1 MKKGLLFVF
10 GTLALAACSQDA
22 PKRVANVTPGKLEVL
37 GVVQLLVSTD
47 SQMASTAKFTPFEKF
62 SAQDVTAP
70 YKFLLEE
77 PIVVTLTQ
85 EDFKNNRRYITN
97 IFRFTNNSGTTL
109 ENAMLVAFAG
119 NTTTSNTGNSTLANS
134 SYYTIGGTNLAEIRS
149 VGLGPIGTG
158 TAQTGQRLVADKV
171 AQCIKPAHT
180 VSPNNLTSPSNP
192 LVSPIGSGPGVAGV
206 DYLGVEPF
214 YADLQFLKPS
224 ELQTVQAYLNGAISN
239 ENPRALSYGFA
250 IHTDTQGRTLTTST
264 QPNTQRGTVAITY
277 ALDRGSSTVARPARY
292 LFNFLVV
299 NQAGSTPYLTQSLEE
314 QTSSV
319 AVVSRA
325 SALSA
330 GNSGA
335 AVSYRAFKGS
345 SNPSG
350 ATLFSD
356 APLLGEYAVVTADL
370 RGSNASG
377 AEAPGTIS
385 ATPADTVT
393 LGQYVN
399 CY

>member
-1 MKKGLLFVF
+1 MKKGLLLVF
-10 GTLALAACSQDA
+10 GTLALAACSQDV
-22 PKRVANVTPGKLEVL
+22 PKRVANATPGKLEVL
-37 GVVQLLVSTD
+37 GVVQLSVSTD
-47 SQMASTAKFTPFEKF
+47 AQFASTAKFTPFEKF

-97 IFRFTNNSGTTL
+97 IFRFTNSSGTTL

-119 NTTTSNTGNSTLANS
+119 NTTVTNTGNSTLANS
-134 SYYTIGGTNLAEIRS
+134 NYYTIGGTNLAEIRS
-149 VGLGPIGTG
+149 VGLGPVGTG
-158 TAQTGQRLVADKV
+158 TGQTGQRLTADKI

-180 VSPNNLTSPSNP
+180 ISPNNLTSPTNT
-192 LVSPIGSGPGVAGV
+192 LVSPISSGPGVAGV

-214 YADLQFLKPS
+214 YADLQFLIPS
-224 ELQTVQAYLNGAISN
+224 ELQTVQAYLNGAIPT

-250 IHTDTQGRTLTTST
+250 IHTDTQGRTLT
-264 QPNTQRGTVAITY
+264 NTQRGTVAVTY

-292 LFNFLVV
+292 QFNFLVV

-314 QTSSV
+314 QTSSTPV
-319 AVVSRA
+319 LTRGA
-325 SALSA
+325 ALSA
-330 GNSGA
+330 GNA
-335 AVSYRAFKGS
+335 NALVSYRAFKGS
-345 SNPSG
+345 SNPVN

-356 APLLGEYAVVTADL
+356 APLIGEYAVVTADL

-385 ATPADTVT
+385 ATPASTVT

>member
-1 MKKGLLFVF
+1 MKKGLLLVF

-22 PKRVANVTPGKLEVL
+22 PKRAANVTPGKLEVL
-37 GVVQLLVSTD
+37 GVVQLSVSTD
-47 SQMASTAKFTPFEKF
+47 SQLASTAKFTSFEKF

-119 NTTTSNTGNSTLANS
+119 NTTVSNTGNSTLANS

-149 VGLGPIGTG
+149 VGLGPVGTG
-158 TAQTGQRLVADKV
+158 TGQTGQRLVADKI

-214 YADLQFLKPS
+214 YADLQFIKPS
-224 ELQTVQAYLNGAISN
+224 ELQTVQAYLNGAISS

-250 IHTDTQGRTLTTST
+250 IHTDTQGRTLT
-264 QPNTQRGTVAITY
+264 NTQKGTVAVTY
-277 ALDRGSSTVARPARY
+277 ALDRGSSTTARPARY

-314 QTSSV
+314 QNSNA
-319 AVVSRA
+319 AVLAR
-325 SALSA
+325 
-330 GNSGA
+330 GA
-335 AVSYRAFKGS
+335 ALQTANGAVVSYRAFKGS
-345 SNPSG
+345 SNPPA

-356 APLLGEYAVVTADL
+356 TPLAGEFAVVTADL
-370 RGSNASG
+370 RSANASG

-385 ATPADTVT
+385 ATPSNTVT

>member
-1 MKKGLLFVF
+1 MQKGLLIVF

-22 PKRVANVTPGKLEVL
+22 PKRAANVTPGKLEVL
-37 GVVQLLVSTD
+37 GVVQLSVSTD
-47 SQMASTAKFTPFEKF
+47 SQLGSTAKFTPLGNF
-62 SAQDVTAP
+62 SAQAGPSVTP
-70 YKFLLEE
+70 FKFLLTE
-77 PIVVTLTQ
+77 PIVITATQ

-97 IFRFTNNSGTTL
+97 IFKFTNSTGAAL
-109 ENAMLVAFAG
+109 QNAMVVAFAG
-119 NTTTSNTGNSTLANS
+119 NTVPADTGNSTLAGSN
-134 SYYTIGGTNLAEIRS
+134 YYSIGGTNLAEIRS

-158 TAQTGQRLVADKV
+158 TGQTGQRLVLDKL

-180 VSPNNLTSPSNP
+180 VSVNNLTSSTGNTM
-192 LVSPIGSGPGVAGV
+192 VSPIATGPGVAGV

-214 YADLQFLKPS
+214 YADLQFLLPG
-224 ELQTVQAYLNGAISN
+224 EVAAIQTYLNTNIPT

-250 IHTDTQGRTLTTST
+250 IHTDTQGRTLPDTK
-264 QPNTQRGTVAITY
+264 QGTVAITY
-277 ALDRGSSTVARPARY
+277 ALDRGSSTIARPARY

-319 AVVSRA
+319 AVLSRGN
-325 SALSA
+325 ALSVA
-330 GNSGA
+330 NSGV

-345 SNPSG
+345 SNPTG

-356 APLLGEYAVVTADL
+356 APLTGEFPVITADKRL
-370 RGSNASG
+370 PADL
-377 AEAPGTIS
+377 EAPGTIS
-385 ATPADTVT
+385 ATTGNTVT

>member
-1 MKKGLLFVF
+1 MQKGLLLVF

-22 PKRVANVTPGKLEVL
+22 PKRVANATPGKLEVL
-37 GVVQLLVSTD
+37 GVVQLSVSTD
-47 SQMASTAKFTPFEKF
+47 GQLGSTAKFTPLENF
-62 SAQDVTAP
+62 SAQSGPTSLV
-70 YKFLLEE
+70 KFLLNE
-77 PIVVTLTQ
+77 PIVVTSTQ

-97 IFRFTNNSGTTL
+97 IFKFTNGSGTTL
-109 ENAMLVAFAG
+109 ENAMVVAFAG
-119 NTTTSNTGNSTLANS
+119 NTTTPNTGISTLPGS
-134 SYYTIGGTNLAEIRS
+134 LYYSIGGTNLAEIRS

-158 TAQTGQRLVADKV
+158 TGQTGQRLTADKI

-180 VSPNNLTSPSNP
+180 VSVNNLTSPTNT
-192 LVSPIGSGPGVAGV
+192 LVSPIATGPGVAGV

-214 YADLQFLKPS
+214 YADLQFLLPS
-224 ELQTVQAYLNGAISN
+224 EVSTIQGYLNTAIPL

-250 IHTDTQGRTLTTST
+250 IHTDTQGRTLTGG
-264 QPNTQRGTVAITY
+264 QQGTVAITY
-277 ALDRGSSTVARPARY
+277 ALDRGPITTARPARY

-299 NQAGSTPYLTQSLEE
+299 NQAGTTPYLTQSFEE

-330 GNSGA
+330 GNSGST
-335 AVSYRAFKGS
+335 VNYRAFKGS
-345 SNPSG
+345 SSSNNPSG

-356 APLLGEYAVVTADL
+356 APLAGEFAVVTADL
-370 RGSNASG
+370 RLPADT
-377 AEAPGTIS
+377 EAPGTIS
-385 ATPADTVT
+385 STAGNTVT
-393 LGQYVN
+393 VGQYVN